1 MTENNE
7 PKTKEPRNTVA
18 MFTLIFSGAAIVI
31 LAAIAIIANNG
42 KDTMTIFN
50 ICLPVFA
57 SWVGTI
63 LAFYF
68 GKANFESANA
78 QVNKLISQKFSQED
92 LNKTPLKII
101 MRPFSDMTCF
111 KIPAGKS
118 EKDFALNDI
127 NALMNADK
135 NRLPLITSDNRPL
148 YMIHLS
154 TIDAYSSAGGKLTD
168 TLEQFLNAKRGT
180 ESGFGLN
187 EGFIVLPENTTIAD
201 AKDQLDKIK
210 ICQDIFV
217 TKNGTP
223 NEELSG
229 WLSNTRLARLLQ
241 I

>member
-1 MTENNE
+1 MNENNE
-7 PKTKEPRNTVA
+7 IKPKEPRSFVA
-18 MFTLIFSGAAIVI
+18 MYTLIFSGAAIVA
-31 LAAIAIIANNG
+31 LAAIAIIKG
-42 KDTMTIFN
+42 KPEDTMTIFN

-78 QVNKLISQKFSQED
+78 QVNKLISQRFSQED

-111 KIPAGKS
+111 KIPAGKG
-118 EKDFALNDI
+118 EKDFQLKELND
-127 NALMNADK
+127 LMNADK
-135 NRLPLITSDNRPL
+135 NRLPVITSDNRPL

-154 TIDAYSSAGGKLTD
+154 TIDAYTSAGGQLTD
-168 TLEQFLNAKRGT
+168 TLQQFLDAKRGT
-180 ESGFGLN
+180 ESGFGMN
-187 EGFIVLPENTTIAD
+187 EGFIVLAEITTIAE
-201 AKDQLDKIK
+201 AKEQLDKIK

>member
-1 MTENNE
+1 MTEKKE
-7 PKTKEPRNTVA
+7 RKEKEPRNFVA
-18 MFTLIFSGAAIVI
+18 MYTLIFSGAAIVI
-31 LAAIAIIANNG
+31 LAAIAIITG
-42 KDTMTIFN
+42 KPEDTMTIFN

-57 SWVGTI
+57 SWVGTV

-78 QVNKLISQKFSQED
+78 QVNKLISQRFSQED

-111 KIPAGKS
+111 MIPAGKS
-118 EKDFALNDI
+118 EKDIVLSDI

-135 NRLPLITSDNRPL
+135 NRLPVITSDNRPL

-154 TIDAYSSAGGKLTD
+154 IIDAFTSAGGKMTD

-187 EGFIVLPENTTIAD
+187 EGFIVVPENTTLAE

-210 ICQDIFV
+210 VCQDIFI

-229 WLSNTRLARLLQ
+229 WISNTRLARLLQ

>member
-1 MTENNE
+1 MSNTNE

-18 MFTLIFSGAAIVI
+18 MFTLIFSGSAIVA
-31 LAAIAIIANNG
+31 LAAIGIIASNG
-42 KDTMTIFN
+42 KDTMTVFN

-78 QVNKLISQKFSQED
+78 QVNKLISQRFSQED

-101 MRPFSDMTCF
+101 MKPFIDMTCF
-111 KIPAGKS
+111 KMPVGKS
-118 EKDFALNDI
+118 EKDFQLKELNDM
-127 NALMNADK
+127 MNADK
-135 NRLPLITSDNRPL
+135 NRLPVITSDNRPV

-154 TIDAYSSAGGKLTD
+154 TIDAYTSAGGKLTD
-168 TLEQFLNAKRGT
+168 TLQQFLDAKRGT
-180 ESGFGLN
+180 GSGFGLN
-187 EGFIVLPENTTIAD
+187 EGFIVVPENTTIAE

-223 NEELSG
+223 NEELTG

>member
-1 MTENNE
+1 MSENKE
-7 PKTKEPRNTVA
+7 AKTKEPRNTVA
-18 MFTLIFSGAAIVI
+18 MFTLIFSGSAIVV
-31 LAAIAIIANNG
+31 LAGIALIKSEA
-42 KDTMTIFN
+42 KDVMTVFN
-50 ICLPVFA
+50 ICLPVLA

-101 MRPFSDMTCF
+101 MRPFSDMTCY

-118 EKDFALNDI
+118 EKDIVLSDI

-135 NRLPLITSDNRPL
+135 NRLPVITSDNWPK

-154 TIDAYSSAGGKLTD
+154 IIDAYTSAGSKLTD
-168 TLEQFLNAKRGT
+168 TLQEFLDAKRGT
-180 ESGFGLN
+180 GSGFGLN
-187 EGFIVLPENTTIAD
+187 EGFIIVPENATLAE

-210 ICQDIFV
+210 ICQDIFI

-229 WLSNTRLARLLQ
+229 WISNTRLARLLQ

>member
-7 PKTKEPRNTVA
+7 PKIKEPRSFVA
-18 MFTLIFSGAAIVI
+18 MYTLIFSGAAIVI
-31 LAAIAIIANNG
+31 LAAIAIIIG
-42 KDTMTIFN
+42 KPGDTMTIFN

-57 SWVGTI
+57 SWVGTV

-78 QVNKLISQKFSQED
+78 QVNKLISQRFSQED
-92 LNKTPLKII
+92 LNKTPLKIV
-101 MRPFSDMTCF
+101 MRPFSDITYF

-118 EKDFALNDI
+118 EKDIVLSDLYV
-127 NALMNADK
+127 LMNADK
-135 NRLPLITSDNRPL
+135 NRLPVITSDNKPL

-154 TIDAYSSAGGKLTD
+154 TIDAYTSAGGKLTD
-168 TLEQFLNAKRGT
+168 TLDQFLNAKRGT

-187 EGFIVLPENTTIAD
+187 EGFIILPENTTIAE

-217 TKNGTP
+217 TKNGNPT
-223 NEELSG
+223 EELSG

>member
-1 MTENNE
+1 MNGNKE
-7 PKTKEPRNTVA
+7 PKTREPRNFVT
-18 MFTLIFSGAAIVI
+18 MFTLIFSGVAIVI
-31 LAAIAIIANNG
+31 LAVVAIRFKHEDAIA
-42 KDTMTIFN
+42 IFN

-118 EKDFALNDI
+118 EKDILLSDI
-127 NALMNADK
+127 NSLMNADK
-135 NRLPLITSDNRPL
+135 NRLPVITADNHPL

-154 TIDAYSSAGGKLTD
+154 MIDAYTSAGGKLTD
-168 TLEQFLNAKRGT
+168 TLQQFLDAKRGT
-180 ESGFGLN
+180 GSGFGLN
-187 EGFIVLPENTTIAD
+187 EGYIIMPESATLAQ
-201 AKDQLDKIK
+201 AKDQLDKVK
-210 ICQDIFV
+210 ICQDIFI

-223 NEELSG
+223 NEDLTG